1 MEIMIW
7 IGAALTVLGLL
18 GLVLCIGIVLK
29 KRRANLPEAEMRA
42 TLQKVVALNM
52 AALAVSGI
60 GLMLVL
66 VGVILA

>member
-1 MEIMIW
+1 MDIVIW
-7 IGAALTVLGLL
+7 IGAGLTVLGLL
-18 GLVLCIGIVLK
+18 GLMWCIRFVLQ

-42 TLQKVVALNM
+42 ALQHVVALNM

-60 GLMLVL
+60 GLMLVV

>member
-18 GLVLCIGIVLK
+18 GLLLCIGIVLK
-29 KRRANLPEAEMRA
+29 KRRAHLPETEMRA